1 MLLSQE
7 NKRLARENDHS
18 LAPFFLEVS
27 AGKYHWYAFPLE
39 VWTNPFQMDGLRE
52 DKSYCPL
59 QRAWRKWRLRRKH
72 IAVIRTA
79 ETVRGAFVFCRE
91 QRLSGYGFTFR
102 DLGDDVI
109 AV

>member
-1 MLLSQE
+1 MRLFQE

-79 ETVRGAFVFCRE
+79 ETVSGVFIFCRE
-91 QRLSGYGFTFR
+91 RWLSEYGFTFH
-102 DLGDDVI
+102 DLGENVI